1 MTDERRKIKVVTRRF
16 KTSVSQLKLAS
27 VTKVVSHPALSLEI
41 DANSKFENKEMFDS
55 DVNAGAELEQDDFN
69 HPWEKGLT
77 EVGTPDELLA
87 KLETVGYF
95 AEEFIVSQLSL
106 LLTTPHEALRT
117 LLLEGPSGCGKSFLA
132 KSLAKIT
139 GAELMCLSCFR
150 GMNLQ
155 HLIEYP
161 SAYGMAKAIS
171 AAAGSGNANG
181 IMNLGIISRA
191 FEASQHRPVIL
202 LVDELDKTEPAI
214 DTFFLG
220 PIQDAKVWLESQPA
234 IPANVD
240 NLLLIFTK
248 NFDRSLNEAL
258 LRRVQ
263 PMRMQYLDS
272 TLERKVLEPYCDPK
286 LIENLVRVADIMR
299 FSDGSYPF
307 ERPPAPEELLK
318 VGKYVSRLLDWGKTD
333 LPFIGRSV
341 WFMISKSEHDRQ
353 ILDKLLRYHPD
364 FFDPLCPD
372 GRKATQDQVYARL
385 ARVVLDGLIVD
396 PDKNKREKAYK
407 PEQIGLTT
415 VGTPEEVAR
424 KLKAVN
430 YECLPFLATQISLML
445 SAPSD
450 KVRTFMLE
458 GPSGCGKSYL
468 AKSLAKITGA
478 ELMCLSC
485 YKDMN
490 INHLIEFPSQLE
502 IAKVQSGATEAAKDR
517 LLNLGILSNAFLKSQ
532 NHPVILL
539 VDEID
544 KVDIAIDTFFLGPIQ
559 DARIWLESR
568 PPIDAVVDNLMIIFT
583 KNYVRTLN
591 DALLRRVHPIRMT
604 YLNANLE
611 RNILSKHAFPQLV
624 ANLVGIADTMRESN
638 GSYQFDRPPAPE
650 ELLTAAHYIMLLLDW
665 ESIDFNWHG
674 KNVWAMLAKSE
685 HDRAVLEHMLRFHPD
700 YFDPLEP
707 DGKHLT
713 IDQVYAKLGRIILRD
728 IIEDPE
734 RLNRDKAWEE
744 MEYS

>member
-1 MTDERRKIKVVTRRF
+1 MTEERRKIKVITRKF
-16 KTSVSQLKLAS
+16 KAVSDAS
-27 VTKVVSHPALSLEI
+27 GPAKVLLYPSQAES
-41 DANSKFENKEMFDS
+41 SENKT
-55 DVNAGAELEQDDFN
+55 VVELPVRRNTGIETENKAMPESYPRPEDLPN
-69 HPWEKGLT
+69 LT
-77 EVGTPDELLA
+77 TIGSPQEVLA
-87 KLETVGYF
+87 KLADVGYF
-95 AEEFIVSQLSL
+95 AEDFIASQVSLI
-106 LLTTPHEALRT
+106 LTTPHESLRT
-117 LLLEGPSGCGKSFLA
+117 LLLEGPSGAGKSFLA

-139 GAELMCLSCFR
+139 GAELMCLSCYR

-161 SAYGMAKAIS
+161 SAFGMAKALGS
-171 AAAGSGNANG
+171 VGQQAGEG

-191 FEASQHRPVIL
+191 FKASQSKPVIL
-202 LVDELDKTEPAI
+202 LIDELDKTEPAI

-220 PIQDAKVWLESQPA
+220 PIQDARVWLESQPA
-234 IPANVD
+234 IDANID

-263 PMRMQYLDS
+263 PLRLQYMDS
-272 TLERKVLEPYCDPK
+272 SLERKVLEPHCDAR
-286 LIENLVRVADIMR
+286 LIENLVKVADIMR
-299 FSDGSYPF
+299 YSDGSYPF
-307 ERPPAPEELLK
+307 DRPPAPEELLK
-318 VGKYVSRLLDWGKTD
+318 VGKYVSQLLLWGQTD
-333 LPFIGRSV
+333 LSFVGRSV
-341 WFMISKSEHDRQ
+341 WFMIAKSEHDRQ

-372 GRKATQDQVYARL
+372 GRKASTEDVYARL
-385 ARVVLDGLIVD
+385 ARVVLDGILDD
-396 PDKNKREKAYK
+396 PDKNKRAKAYK
-407 PEQIGLTT
+407 PEVVGLTK
-415 VGTPEEVAR
+415 VGTPEDIAR

-445 SAPSD
+445 NSPSD
-450 KVRTFMLE
+450 KVRSFMLE

-502 IAKVQSGATEAAKDR
+502 IAKVQSGAAEAAKDR
-517 LLNLGILSNAFLKSQ
+517 LLNLGILSNAFVKSQ

-544 KVDIAIDTFFLGPIQ
+544 KVDVAIDTFFLGPIQ

-568 PPIDAVVDNLMIIFT
+568 PPIDAVVDNLLIIFT
-583 KNYVRTLN
+583 KNYVRVLN

-624 ANLVGIADTMRESN
+624 ANLVSIADIMRESN

-650 ELLTAAHYIMLLLDW
+650 ELLTTAHYIMLLLDW
-665 ESIDFNWHG
+665 KNFDFIWHG

-700 YFDPLEP
+700 FYDPLEP
-707 DGKHLT
+707 DNKNLS
-713 IDQVYAKLGRIILRD
+713 IDQVYARLGRVILRD
-728 IIEDPE
+728 IIADPD
-734 RLNRDKAWEE
+734 RLSRDRAWEE